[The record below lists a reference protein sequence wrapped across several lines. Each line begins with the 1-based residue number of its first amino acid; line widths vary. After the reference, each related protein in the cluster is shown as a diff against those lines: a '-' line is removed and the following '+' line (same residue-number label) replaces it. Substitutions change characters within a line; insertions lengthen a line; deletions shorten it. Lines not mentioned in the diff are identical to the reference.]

1 MPLVDRLLKG
11 VSHWA
16 NISHR
21 TYSVSAQFALPLGRR
36 IGVTSL
42 SRVKHIETQNRT
54 TLDTCCKKTCTD
66 RLVGYEWL
74 CDLPAANDFR
84 KSADRAT
91 PAPRFPPQLA
101 TVTSPRAKPRSAEHI
116 SPPRRGDLYL
126 QTAFTTE
133 HRPSSDATEYRI
145 ESLQTPCPGDCVQG
159 SPTLCSR

>member
-1 MPLVDRLLKG
+1 M
-11 VSHWA
+11 

-21 TYSVSAQFALPLGRR
+21 TYSVSAQFALPRARLVGRR

-74 CDLPAANDFR
+74 CDPAATNDFR

-101 TVTSPRAKPRSAEHI
+101 TVTSPRAEPRSAKHI

-126 QTAFTTE
+126 QAAFTTE
-133 HRPSSDATEYRI
+133 HRPSSDATE
-145 ESLQTPCPGDCVQG
+145 
-159 SPTLCSR
+159 